1 MKVGLSERE
10 SAPTE
15 EGAEFRAS
23 KFIGDP
29 QMKHSLVSRVRSLLL
44 SDSEGGAI
52 IEIAV
57 TLPLVM
63 LIMTGIFSFSL
74 ALYQKLQLAEAV
86 SNAGH
91 YLAVAR
97 GDHDPCANAVAD
109 VIAGA
114 PGLTAN
120 SIVVTMSLNGT
131 ALPQSCP
138 GTLATD
144 PSSTFASAQGET
156 VTVGATYVTSLGVYQ
171 SQYSTLTLASQI
183 SEIVQ

>member
-1 MKVGLSERE
+1 
-10 SAPTE
+10 
-15 EGAEFRAS
+15 
-23 KFIGDP
+23 
-29 QMKHSLVSRVRSLLL
+29 MKHSLVSRVRELLV

-52 IEIAV
+52 VEIAV

-63 LIMTGIFSFSL
+63 LVMTGIFSFSM
-74 ALYQKLQLAEAV
+74 ALYQKVQLAEAV

-109 VIAGA
+109 VSAGA

-120 SIVVTMSLNGT
+120 PIVVTLTLNGT

-138 GTLATD
+138 GTKATD
-144 PSSTFASAQGET
+144 PSPNFASAQGQR
-156 VTVGATYVTSLGVYQ
+156 VTVGATYSTSLGVYQ
-171 SQYSTLTLASQI
+171 SQYSTITLASQI
-183 SEIVQ
+183 SEVVQ